1 MEKFSSSFFD
11 RLATN
16 NACRSFSL
24 VINVTR
30 TIHSRRFIQ
39 MLDQIEDWL
48 VFSLA
53 IASKRITRIITML
66 RTFLSEREINR
77 TRYTRFVSQ
86 ISRIASIA
94 S

>member
-1 MEKFSSSFFD
+1 
-11 RLATN
+11 
-16 NACRSFSL
+16 
-24 VINVTR
+24 
-30 TIHSRRFIQ
+30 